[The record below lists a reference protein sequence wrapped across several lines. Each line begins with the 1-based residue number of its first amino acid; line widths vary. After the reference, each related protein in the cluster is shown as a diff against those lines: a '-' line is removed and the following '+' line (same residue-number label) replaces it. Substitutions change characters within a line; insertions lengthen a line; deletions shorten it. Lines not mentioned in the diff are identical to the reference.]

1 MKAINPDAAKIPVLR
16 KDSVRTK
23 ELCGNVLLT
32 LASSD
37 LRSRVCVP
45 YRGRVVPHVEASLE
59 LDAPFRELSQYA
71 PVAYH
76 KIDATGSVRRVN
88 QTEYRRLGVPQAL
101 RAIAETC
108 APGWRR
114 RLARNR

>member
-1 MKAINPDAAKIPVLR
+1 M
-16 KDSVRTK
+16 
-23 ELCGNVLLT
+23 
-32 LASSD
+32 
-37 LRSRVCVP
+37 P
-45 YRGRVVPHVEASLE
+45 YRGRVVPRVEASLE

-76 KIDATGSVRRVN
+76 QIDATGSVRRVN
-88 QTEYRRLGVPQAL
+88 QTEYRLLGVPQAL

-114 RLARNR
+114 RVARNR